1 MDQSRR
7 AKTREKCYAKVW
19 FPEADTPG
27 YLRDISS
34 KGCRI
39 ELLKPQKWE
48 TNDTMRVEII
58 PDDIMEIGNVTG
70 TIEIRWTKTED
81 FYWAVGSKFVSVKDK
96 QSLENYKK
104 ILHYYK
110 SMKSDQD

>member
-7 AKTREKCYAKVW
+7 TKTREKCYAKIW
-19 FPEADTPG
+19 FPEADAPG

-39 ELLKPQKWE
+39 ELITPQSWK

-58 PDDIMEIGNVTG
+58 PDDIMEMGRVVG
-70 TIEIRWTKTED
+70 TIEIRIST
-81 FYWAVGSKFVSVKDK
+81 GSS
-96 QSLENYKK
+96 S
-104 ILHYYK
+104 
-110 SMKSDQD
+110 